1 MTITEAQFIVF
12 PTMGIFNFSIL
23 PRDDK
28 FYKFFEDLAVYCSK
42 SVNLIEQLACHAN
55 DEAKRNQL
63 SSEIDETKKNAK
75 ALYEQLSEESCIS
88 FITPFDREDL
98 LQLGVLL
105 YWNTKLVEK
114 IKNRIVIHKLAMHND
129 DYLKLIKILKKDAEA
144 LQMLIKGLNKH
155 NLADLQKANGLLH
168 EYEESADDLLEH
180 LIYELCHSDLPAPK
194 IMVRKDLYKIFE
206 RLTDLYRDCG
216 NIALQILLKH
226 S

>member
-1 MTITEAQFIVF
+1 
-12 PTMGIFNFSIL
+12 MGIFNFSIL

-28 FYKFFEDLAVYCSK
+28 FYQFFEKLAQHSIR
-42 SVNLIEQLACHAN
+42 SVDLIEQLSCHTA
-55 DEAKRNQL
+55 DEAQRNQIGKQ
-63 SSEIDETKKNAK
+63 IDDLKKSAK
-75 ALYEQLSEESCIS
+75 SLYEELASQLCRS

-98 LQLGVLL
+98 LQLGVIL

-114 IKNRIVIHKLAMHND
+114 IKNKILIHNLFMLKD
-129 DYLKLIKILKKDAEA
+129 DYARLVKILKKDAEA
-144 LQMLIKGLNKH
+144 LQLLIKGLNKH
-155 NLADLQKANGLLH
+155 NLAEVQKANLLLH

-180 LIYELCHSDLPAPK
+180 LIFDICHADLPVPE
-194 IMVRKDLYKIFE
+194 IMLRKDLYKIFE